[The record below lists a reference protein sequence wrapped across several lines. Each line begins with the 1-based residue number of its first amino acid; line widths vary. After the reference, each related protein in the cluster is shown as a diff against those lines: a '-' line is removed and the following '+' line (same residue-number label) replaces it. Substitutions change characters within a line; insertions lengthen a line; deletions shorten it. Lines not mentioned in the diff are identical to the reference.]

1 MDPHVRENWIKIKN
15 ALEAAGKT
23 DCLFYKRAVNIAKGG
38 EDLDIFHNDPEQ
50 KSD

>member
-1 MDPHVRENWIKIKN
+1 MEPHVRENWRKIKE

-23 DCLFYKRAVNIAKGG
+23 DCLFYKRAQHISGGG

-50 KSD
+50 KD

>member
-1 MDPHVRENWIKIKN
+1 MEPHVRENWKKIQE

-23 DCLFYKRAVNIAKGG
+23 DCMFYRRAQNIARGG
-38 EDLDIFHNDPEQ
+38 EDLEVFKHDPEQ